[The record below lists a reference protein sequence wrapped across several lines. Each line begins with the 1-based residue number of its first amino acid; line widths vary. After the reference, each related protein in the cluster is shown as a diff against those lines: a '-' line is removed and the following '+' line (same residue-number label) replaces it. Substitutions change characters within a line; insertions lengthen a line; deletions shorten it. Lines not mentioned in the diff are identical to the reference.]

1 MGVASILNEPT
12 SFPPLGEWPQCRRIS
27 PLARARG
34 TAIEVVVVAVVLVV
48 ESILSK

>member
-12 SFPPLGEWPQCRRIS
+12 SFPPLGEWPQSRRIS
-27 PLARARG
+27 LLARARG
-34 TAIEVVVVAVVLVV
+34 TAIRIIVVVVVV